1 MTRLLVGVS
10 VVFHD
15 CGIHRNN
22 TKTIRNTSN
31 KFIMIEDPIRRQ
43 RQSQDFS
50 KGVEGHIVSNRVY
63 LPDFHVDLQAVF
75 YLIRQKK
82 ANKGKVTSGPG
93 PSPLAR
99 PSGRRRKQFDYEY
112 FQEGSTC

>member
-1 MTRLLVGVS
+1 MPLGGRGGARI
-10 VVFHD
+10 F
-15 CGIHRNN
+15 
-22 TKTIRNTSN
+22 
-31 KFIMIEDPIRRQ
+31 Q
-43 RQSQDFS
+43 

-63 LPDFHVDLQAVF
+63 SPDFHVDLQAVF

-82 ANKGKVTSGPG
+82 ANEGKVTSGPG

-99 PSGRRRKQFDYEY
+99 PSGRRRKQLDYEY

>member
-1 MTRLLVGVS
+1 MADIEKSPFPFPIVTKKKNLLKRVTRLLVGVS

-43 RQSQDFS
+43 RRSQDFS
-50 KGVEGHIVSNRVY
+50 KGGGGSHCVKQS
-63 LPDFHVDLQAVF
+63 VF
-75 YLIRQKK
+75 
-82 ANKGKVTSGPG
+82 T
-93 PSPLAR
+93 
-99 PSGRRRKQFDYEY
+99 
-112 FQEGSTC
+112 